1 MSGPMS
7 RRLRPTV
14 TGSVLALAALVVLTL
29 AGCTA
34 ESPHSTGSP
43 LPTSGTG
50 AAAAC
55 ELIQLIS
62 PQGDPVD
69 LTGTWDGGVFLHHV
83 RQVGDCVSW
92 IGYARWPGTE
102 PGELA
107 TITFFGRAAADFSVA
122 GTWTTIVRPDAV
134 DAYYPPSPD
143 GPVRFLIEFDPELGT
158 VSELVL
164 TGYDPGLV
172 SLGFPI
178 PYPSQ
183 VLRWVGP
190 LPESANPPQ
199 QR

>member
-1 MSGPMS
+1 MPGP
-7 RRLRPTV
+7 L
-14 TGSVLALAALVVLTL
+14 GGLAALVFL
-29 AGCTA
+29 ALVACTA
-34 ESPHSTGSP
+34 ASPSSSSGAPVPTES
-43 LPTSGTG
+43 G
-50 AAAAC
+50 ASRAC
-55 ELIQLIS
+55 EPIGLMS
-62 PQGDPVD
+62 PQGEPVD

-107 TITFFGRAAADFSVA
+107 TLTFFGRIAADFSIE
-122 GTWTTIVRPDAV
+122 GTWTTIVRPDTV
-134 DAYYPPSPD
+134 DAYYPPAPD
-143 GPVRFLIEFDPELGT
+143 GPVRFLIEFDTELGT

-164 TGYDPGLV
+164 TGYDPANV

-190 LPESANPPQ
+190 LPDSANPPQ
-199 QR
+199 Q

>member
-1 MSGPMS
+1 MH
-7 RRLRPTV
+7 
-14 TGSVLALAALVVLTL
+14 
-29 AGCTA
+29 A
-34 ESPHSTGSP
+34 ESLLSSGSP
-43 LPTSGTG
+43 VPTSGTG
-50 AAAAC
+50 TAAAC
-55 ELIQLIS
+55 EPIRLTS
-62 PQGDPVD
+62 PQGEPVD

-102 PGELA
+102 PGDLA
-107 TITFFGRAAADFSVA
+107 TITFFGRIAADFSVA
-122 GTWTTIVRPDAV
+122 GTWTTIVRPNAV

-164 TGYDPGLV
+164 TGYDPGLI
-172 SLGFPI
+172 SLEFPI